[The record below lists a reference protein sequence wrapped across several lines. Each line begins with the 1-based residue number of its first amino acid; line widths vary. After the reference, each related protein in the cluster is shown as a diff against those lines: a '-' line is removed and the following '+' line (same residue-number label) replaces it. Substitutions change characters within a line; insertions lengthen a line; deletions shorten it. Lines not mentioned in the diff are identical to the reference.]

1 MWKKSVCPKVG
12 TKHLSNIYINTG
24 KPAIL
29 WENKTESDMLINF
42 LSMLSIAQVGN

>member
-1 MWKKSVCPKVG
+1 MWKKSVCTKGG

-24 KPAIL
+24 KPAVL
-29 WENKTESDMLINF
+29 WKNKTETDMLNF